1 MKKVLLGLVIAV
13 MMTGSG
19 YALEFMDDCDYLKEQ
34 ALGYVEGAH
43 FNNRII
49 KTKQSMLSKPSE
61 NYDFSEIEELRKQ
74 ELETIKE
81 AHYFAVTWSALC
93 D

>member
-1 MKKVLLGLVIAV
+1 MKKVLCGLVIAL

-19 YALEFMDDCDYLKEQ
+19 YANLDKDKCSYLNKRAKDYINVANSSDDWGREVINDTDLSGKFLDGETE
-34 ALGYVEGAH
+34 A
-43 FNNRII
+43 I
-49 KTKQSMLSKPSE
+49 KK
-61 NYDFSEIEELRKQ
+61 
-74 ELETIKE
+74 

>member
-1 MKKVLLGLVIAV
+1 MKKVLCGLVIAV

-19 YALEFMDDCDYLKEQ
+19 YANLDNDKCSYLKER
-34 ALGYVEGAH
+34 AKNYIIVANS
-43 FNNRII
+43 FNDWANEAIN
-49 KTKQSMLSKPSE
+49 E
-61 NYDFSEIEELRKQ
+61 NDLFNKFSDGEIEA
-74 ELETIKE
+74 IKK

>member
-1 MKKVLLGLVIAV
+1 MKKILLGLVIAV

-19 YALEFMDDCDYLKEQ
+19 FAQSIEQLNNCVYLKYN
-34 ALGYVEGAH
+34 ADNLVTKAYNGYSVDPEVDK
-43 FNNRII
+43 N
-49 KTKQSMLSKPSE
+49 
-61 NYDFSEIEELRKQ
+61 
-74 ELETIKE
+74 ELELIKK